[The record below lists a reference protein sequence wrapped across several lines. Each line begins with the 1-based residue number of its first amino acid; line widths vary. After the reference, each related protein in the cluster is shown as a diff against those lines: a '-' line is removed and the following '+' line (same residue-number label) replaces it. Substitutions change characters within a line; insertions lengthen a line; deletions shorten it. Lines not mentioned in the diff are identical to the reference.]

1 MASESKTSRSGPSS
15 SATTGNLTSRLQA
28 LRDVTNT
35 SLKRNGC
42 GQKSTA
48 PQKGKGANPSLSNAR
63 ISARCDNTPDRTK
76 STELSNS
83 FASTAGGPI
92 QSCPEASQG
101 ACDWRR
107 QHFPI
112 VTLSPNGRAELAGD
126 AQHESPTSSAGV
138 SGERA
143 KGTAEL
149 VAVYHYQDV
158 TDSVRT
164 QNSSIAM
171 AASPGAHDATDDDA
185 SCGMEM
191 DRTTAA
197 EAQAVAVALS
207 PAHAQGGI
215 EAPAQEPDARPQAHP
230 AGGSEDAGRGRLL
243 GPSSHDAPQADAACA
258 TDGTGE
264 HANSE
269 TAPGAADKVETWWE
283 CDFCSRAF
291 ESLALASTH
300 EERCARNPA
309 RAGILPAHPQHP

>member
-1 MASESKTSRSGPSS
+1 M
-15 SATTGNLTSRLQA
+15 TSRLQA

-63 ISARCDNTPDRTK
+63 ISARCDNTPDRTNA
-76 STELSNS
+76 TELSHS
-83 FASTAGGPI
+83 FASPAGGPI
-92 QSCPEASQG
+92 QSCPEAAQ

-112 VTLSPNGRAELAGD
+112 VTLSPNGRAELPGD
-126 AQHESPTSSAGV
+126 NQHESPTSSAGLSV
-138 SGERA
+138 EMA

-149 VAVYHYQDV
+149 AAVYHYQDV
-158 TDSVRT
+158 TASVRT

-171 AASPGAHDATDDDA
+171 AASPGAHDATVDDA
-185 SCGMEM
+185 PCAMEM
-191 DRTTAA
+191 KCTTADA
-197 EAQAVAVALS
+197 EEVALALS

-215 EAPAQEPDARPQAHP
+215 EAPAHEPDAPQQARPS
-230 AGGSEDAGRGRLL
+230 GSEDAGRSPLL
-243 GPSSHDAPQADAACA
+243 VPTSSDGIDVPQKAAACA
-258 TDGTGE
+258 TDGAGE
-264 HANSE
+264 HDKSE
-269 TAPGAADKVETWWE
+269 TASGAAEKVETWWE

-291 ESLALASTH
+291 ETLALASTH

-309 RAGILPAHPQHP
+309 RAGILPILPPASLN